1 MPRRAAAATPPTAT
15 KPASGATAARVRRS
29 RSKATTE
36 ATRAL
41 LAHVDAL
48 GAKVAL
54 EASDHNDSTRW
65 ALRYLEACRPQGVL
79 PPVPL
84 SSADQLKLAAAQAD
98 EMAGVVRAV
107 LDGLNLSDAD
117 FDRGIAI
124 AIDELRKTSAEG
136 WQPL

>member
-1 MPRRAAAATPPTAT
+1 MARRAARGTSNAT
-15 KPASGATAARVRRS
+15 GARVVRA
-29 RSKATTE
+29 RSKSANE

-41 LAHVDAL
+41 RANVDAL
-48 GAKVAL
+48 TAKVAL
-54 EASDHNDSTRW
+54 RAADRLDSTRW
-65 ALRYLEACRPQGVL
+65 ALRYLEACRPTTVL
-79 PPVPL
+79 VAPAL
-84 SSADQLKLAAAQAD
+84 NAADQLKLAAAQAD

>member
-1 MPRRAAAATPPTAT
+1 MARRAAAAMLPTTT
-15 KPASGATAARVRRS
+15 KRASGATAARVRRS

-54 EASDHNDSTRW
+54 AASDHNDSTRW
-65 ALRYLEACRPQGVL
+65 ALRYLEACRPTTVL
-79 PPVPL
+79 VAPAL
-84 SSADQLKLAAAQAD
+84 NAADQLKLAAAQAD

-124 AIDELRKTSAEG
+124 AIDELRKASAEG

>member
-1 MPRRAAAATPPTAT
+1 MARRAAAA
-15 KPASGATAARVRRS
+15 KPASGATAAPVRRS
-29 RSKATTE
+29 RSKAATE

-41 LAHVDAL
+41 RAQVDAL
-48 GAKVAL
+48 AAKVAVA
-54 EASDHNDSTRW
+54 ASDTRDSTRW
-65 ALRYLEACRPQGVL
+65 ALRYLEACRPTTVL
-79 PPVPL
+79 VAPAL
-84 SSADQLKLAAAQAD
+84 NAADQLKLAAAQAD

>member
-1 MPRRAAAATPPTAT
+1 MARRAAPGTSNAT
-15 KPASGATAARVRRS
+15 GARVVRA
-29 RSKATTE
+29 RSKSANE

-41 LAHVDAL
+41 RANVDAL
-48 GAKVAL
+48 TAKVAL
-54 EASDHNDSTRW
+54 RAADRLDSTRW
-65 ALRYLEACRPQGVL
+65 ALRYLEACRPTTVL
-79 PPVPL
+79 VAPAL
-84 SSADQLKLAAAQAD
+84 NAADQLKLAAAQAD

>member
-1 MPRRAAAATPPTAT
+1 MARRAAAAMLPTAT
-15 KPASGATAARVRRS
+15 KRASGATAARVRRS
-29 RSKATTE
+29 RSKAATE
-36 ATRAL
+36 VTHAL
-41 LAHVDAL
+41 LAQVDA
-48 GAKVAL
+48 
-54 EASDHNDSTRW
+54 SRDSTRW

-84 SSADQLKLAAAQAD
+84 SSADQLKLANAQAD

-107 LDGLNLSDAD
+107 LDGLKLSDAD

-124 AIDELRKTSAEG
+124 AIDELRKASAEG

>member
-1 MPRRAAAATPPTAT
+1 
-15 KPASGATAARVRRS
+15 VRRP
-29 RSKATTE
+29 RSKAATE

-41 LAHVDAL
+41 LAQVDAL
-48 GAKVAL
+48 AAKVAL
-54 EASDHNDSTRW
+54 AASDTHDSTRW
-65 ALRYLEACRPQGVL
+65 ALRYLEACRPTTVVVAPAL
-79 PPVPL
+79 NA
-84 SSADQLKLAAAQAD
+84 ADQLKLAAAQAD

-107 LDGLNLSDAD
+107 LDGLNVSDAD

>member
-1 MPRRAAAATPPTAT
+1 MPRRTPAA
-15 KPASGATAARVRRS
+15 KPASGATGARVRRS
-29 RSKATTE
+29 RSKAATE

-41 LAHVDAL
+41 LASVDAL
-48 GAKVAL
+48 AAKVAIA
-54 EASDHNDSTRW
+54 ASDSRDSTRW
-65 ALRYLEACRPQGVL
+65 ALRYLEACRPTTVL
-79 PPVPL
+79 VAPAL
-84 SSADQLKLAAAQAD
+84 NAADQLKLAAAQAD
-98 EMAGVVRAV
+98 EMASVVRAV

>member
-1 MPRRAAAATPPTAT
+1 
-15 KPASGATAARVRRS
+15 VRRS

-48 GAKVAL
+48 TAKVAL
-54 EASDHNDSTRW
+54 AASDHNDSTRW

-79 PPVPL
+79 PLAPL
-84 SSADQLKLAAAQAD
+84 SSADQLKLANAQAD

-107 LDGLNLSDAD
+107 LDGLKLSDAD

-124 AIDELRKTSAEG
+124 AIDELRKASAEG